1 MGCLVSNSQQP
12 ENISSLPSTS
22 QQLNLKLV
30 SNCVSLCVCMGIAR
44 SEFNFFLKLGSNQ
57 RFATSGGFGVVEG
70 TWETGLLASRTYTAH
85 V

>member
-1 MGCLVSNSQQP
+1 
-12 ENISSLPSTS
+12 
-22 QQLNLKLV
+22 
-30 SNCVSLCVCMGIAR
+30 MGIAR

-70 TWETGLLASRTYTAH
+70 TWETGLLASRTYAAH